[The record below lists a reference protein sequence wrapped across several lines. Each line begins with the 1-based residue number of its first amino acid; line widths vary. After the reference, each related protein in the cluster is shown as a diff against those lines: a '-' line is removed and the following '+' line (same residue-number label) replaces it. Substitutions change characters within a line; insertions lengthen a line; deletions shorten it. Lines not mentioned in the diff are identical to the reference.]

1 LLLAAVADGAS
12 GGIDGLVM
20 VDSETTP
27 SIADGVDEFVL
38 GDDAATGGDE
48 NRENVEYLR
57 LHGDRRP
64 RS

>member
-20 VDSETTP
+20 LDSETTP
-27 SIADGVDEFVL
+27 SIPDGVDEFVL

-57 LHGDRRP
+57 LYGDRRP
-64 RS
+64 RP